1 MRRVLFAMLLV
12 AAPRGVSDLTWD
24 FSEGWAAQESSATA
38 TMVSSESMVA
48 SPRLDAD
55 STQSQPSV
63 VIITG
68 EVQDPRSREI
78 TFRYESPSALESSEQ
93 RVTLDSLNRFA
104 FELPVV
110 RGTLVWGYFEGGQ
123 PRWEWVDWLGSF
135 LFEHR
140 WLGSFFFEHRFL
152 TLFVEPGDS
161 LHVAMEEG
169 FFVRSYS
176 FSGSNADNSRFT
188 SKWIPLFY
196 SLRLDRDAY
205 KGLEVEDFK
214 RLMEQWRRDQFEF
227 LAEGREQ
234 YALSLGCIDYVTD
247 YVNYEWANRMVDY
260 PTRYQFANGRENR
273 DITPEYYDFLQEFPL
288 VDEKAIGIAHY
299 RWFLER
305 TLGWEYQKGFVE
317 RSPTLSERYDL
328 SGLELSE
335 ATQAQLDSLYEKE
348 GRQSVLSK
356 MVDLSAFGVSASAQA
371 QLDSLYEKEGRWLKL
386 SERYDLSGFG
396 VAESAHAQ
404 LDSLYEKSDRSLNF
418 YWFSEEEKPRADTT
432 GGELVLHIPSGVR
445 LDSLSKEPPKLSAKI
460 DLSSLELSAAA
471 QAQLDSMYEHRQPL
485 GLSAK
490 IDLSGLELS
499 EAVQAQLDSIYAD
512 RGPRFGSS
520 YNLAKEKLEGRVLYW
535 FLAGEMI
542 NRFKHDRSEAFAEW
556 AQRKWEEFQQ
566 INPYPEYNEAVLVAL
581 AAALKLQP
589 GQPAPDFTLDDLD
602 GQSVSLSQ
610 FKGQVVLLDFWASW
624 CGPCINDLPYLR
636 QVKEKT
642 ADWPVVFLNI
652 SLDADEDDWREAIDK
667 HKIEGVHV
675 RAGSGSEV
683 TKTYQVMGIPSYYL
697 VDLQGLIVEHEGFRG
712 NADAL
717 VAIIEESL

>member
-24 FSEGWAAQESSATA
+24 FAESWAAQESSATA
-38 TMVSSESMVA
+38 TVVSSPSMVSSV
-48 SPRLDAD
+48 RLDAD
-55 STQSQPSV
+55 STQTQPSV
-63 VIITG
+63 AIITG
-68 EVQDPRSREI
+68 EIQDPRSREI
-78 TFRYESPSALESSEQ
+78 MFRYESPAALESSEQ
-93 RVTLDSLNRFA
+93 RVALDSLDRFA

-110 RGTLVWGYFEGGQ
+110 RGTLVWGYFEDEQ
-123 PRWEWVDWLGSF
+123 PRWQWVDWLGSF

-188 SKWIPLFY
+188 SKWIPQFY

-234 YALSLGCIDYVTD
+234 YALSSGCIDYVTD
-247 YVNYEWANRMVDY
+247 YVNYEWALRMVDY
-260 PTRYQFANGRENR
+260 PSRYRFANGRENR

-288 VDEKAIGIAHY
+288 VDEKAIGITQY
-299 RWFLER
+299 RWFVER
-305 TLGWEYQKGFVE
+305 TLGWEYQKGFAE

-348 GRQSVLSK
+348 GRQPVLSK
-356 MVDLSAFGVSASAQA
+356 MVDLSAVGVAESAHA

-386 SERYDLSGFG
+386 SERYDLSAFG
-396 VAESAHAQ
+396 VAESAQSQ

-445 LDSLSKEPPKLSAKI
+445 LDSLSKEPPKLSAKL
-460 DLSSLELSAAA
+460 DLSILKLSEAA

-485 GLSAK
+485 GLSAR
-490 IDLSGLELS
+490 IDLSGLGLS
-499 EAVQAQLDSIYAD
+499 EAVQAQLDSIYAAED
-512 RGPRFGSS
+512 SYR

-535 FLAGEMI
+535 FLAGELI
-542 NRFKHDRSEAFAEW
+542 NRFKYDRSEAFAEW

-581 AAALKLQP
+581 SAALKLQP
-589 GQPAPDFTLDDLD
+589 GQPAPDFTLPNLD

-636 QVKEKT
+636 KVKEKT

-652 SLDADEDDWREAIDK
+652 SLDANEDDWREAIDK
-667 HKIEGVHV
+667 HEIKGVHV
-675 RAGSGSEV
+675 RAGSGSDV
-683 TKTYQVMGIPSYYL
+683 AKTYQVMGIPSYHL
-697 VDLQGLIVEHEGFRG
+697 VNSQGLIAEIHGLRG
-712 NADAL
+712 DTDAT
-717 VAIIEESL
+717 VAAIEKSL